1 MLLAGCLLLT
11 WPTGALLLLDYYYL
25 LTGKGVRAG
34 WDGLRAGWERVQRSV
49 DATGTSIEGGSGE
62 A

>member
-34 WDGLRAGWERVQRSV
+34 WERVQRSV

>member
-11 WPTGALLLLDYYYL
+11 WPAGALLLPDYYCL
-25 LTGKGVRAG
+25 LAGKEVRDG
-34 WDGLRAGWERVQRSV
+34 WEGLRAGWERLHRSV
-49 DATGTSIEGGSGE
+49 DVTDTSMEGGSGE